1 MNWNKKLLCLPL
13 LFFTIMAQAQNGPRE
28 RVKTLKVAF
37 LTERLS
43 LTSQEA
49 QSFWPIYNEHEE
61 RIETFRR
68 KERRQ
73 LAGRMMDA
81 PDLSDQEA
89 EKLLD
94 ELMTLHAEKLEA
106 NTQYLNKVRQV
117 LSAKKT
123 LLLIKAEEDFRKSL
137 LQQFRKKRGGG

>member
-13 LFFTIMAQAQNGPRE
+13 LFFAIMAQAQNGPRE

-61 RIETFRR
+61 RMDTFRR

-73 LAGRMMDA
+73 LVGRMMDA

-94 ELMTLHAEKLEA
+94 ELMALHAEKLKA
-106 NTQYLNKVRQV
+106 DTQYLNKVRQV

-123 LLLIKAEEDFRKSL
+123 LLLIKAEEDFKKRL
-137 LQQFRKKRGGG
+137 LHQFRKKRGG